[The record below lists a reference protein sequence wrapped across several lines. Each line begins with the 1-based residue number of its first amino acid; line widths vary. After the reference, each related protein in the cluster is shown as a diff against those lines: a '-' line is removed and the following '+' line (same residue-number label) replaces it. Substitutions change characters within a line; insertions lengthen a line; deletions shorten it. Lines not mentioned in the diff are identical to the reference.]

1 MGICVCIHV
10 CMHSCTQR
18 MYRYILL
25 KVILFIYMPIHTHKH
40 TWNQRERLFLQQIQ
54 NWSHIISFTRT
65 HLNKPDFLL
74 WHLSSHIHPISSVNL
89 NFFFWHFCWY
99 SGPPIYSMAEWK
111 SELGGELESECTP
124 VLLCGKQPRPQAN
137 LFCARIITAA
147 MKLILTSHLNTNLLV
162 LVFSHLRDN

>member
-10 CMHSCTQR
+10 CMHSCTQH

-40 TWNQRERLFLQQIQ
+40 TQNQRERLFLQQIQ

-65 HLNKPDFLL
+65 HLNKLDFLL

-89 NFFFWHFCWY
+89 KFFFGIFADIVGLQSTVWQNGNQNWEVNWNLSALQSCFVGRSH
-99 SGPPIYSMAEWK
+99 
-111 SELGGELESECTP
+111 
-124 VLLCGKQPRPQAN
+124 VLRQTFSVPGSSQQPWS
-137 LFCARIITAA
+137 L
-147 MKLILTSHLNTNLLV
+147 S
-162 LVFSHLRDN
+162 